1 MQTGRKH
8 NTDGCMEENKQGEF
22 RHTHT
27 QRGTS
32 SEVFLIE
39 VEAEVFTLSFD
50 DFGQSRRAAVKHMDF
65 PFLLLRHLLEHLT
78 HTCWTEAE
86 LPNTLYSSLK

>member
-1 MQTGRKH
+1 MVVWRK
-8 NTDGCMEENKQGEF
+8 TNKASSCT
-22 RHTHT
+22 HTHAHT
-27 QRGTS
+27 QQGTS

-78 HTCWTEAE
+78 HTTR
-86 LPNTLYSSLK
+86 